1 MATKFSTEQESFWAG
16 GFGDEYVY
24 RNNKSESI
32 SWRTG
37 VFAKILSR
45 TKGINTVLEIGA
57 NIGHNLLA
65 IKNLLPSCKFSGIE
79 INETAIKELESIP
92 DVKVFAGSVFDFKP
106 SELGLYDLTFTS
118 GVLIHINPEKLQEV
132 YNILYNTS
140 KKYILVREYYNPT
153 PVEVNYRG
161 HSQKLFKRDFAGEI
175 MDMYNDLE
183 LIDYGFQYHRDYNFR
198 ADDSTWFLLKK
209 TK

>member
-37 VFAKILSR
+37 IFAKILSR
-45 TKGINTVLEIGA
+45 TKGINTALEIGA

-106 SELGLYDLTFTS
+106 SDLGLYDLSFTS
-118 GVLIHINPEKLQEV
+118 GVLIHINPDKLQDV

-161 HSQKLFKRDFAGEI
+161 YSQKLFKRDFAGEI
-175 MDMYNDLE
+175 MDVYNDLE